1 MKFKTYIYYCEA
13 NVKYK
18 RILVKLSGEGLTNKA
33 KSLAIDYDLVS
44 DIARQ
49 LKLIVDKGIQ
59 VSVVIGGGNFWR
71 GASAEKNGIP
81 RNRADYI
88 GMLATIMNGLAL
100 KSGFE
105 KCGLKTRIQSSINID
120 QKVAENYI
128 NEKTLKYLSEGE
140 VVIFVGGTGRPYFT
154 TDTAA
159 TLFASEIKADAIFMG
174 KNGVTGIYDSD
185 PKTDPKAKKYD
196 KITYD
201 QILEKKLK
209 VMDLTATS
217 MARDNNIDLIVFN
230 IAEKDAIIRA
240 VEGKIEHTEVTK

>member
-1 MKFKTYIYYCEA
+1 M
-13 NVKYK
+13 KYK
-18 RILVKLSGEGLTNKA
+18 RILIKLSGEGLVNKE
-33 KSLAIDYDLVS
+33 KRLAIDYDIVEK
-44 DIARQ
+44 IALQ
-49 LKLIVDKGIQ
+49 LKEIIKLGIQ

-105 KCGLKTRIQSSINID
+105 KVGLKARVQSSISID

-128 NEKTLKYLSEGE
+128 NEKTIKYLEEGE
-140 VVIFVGGTGRPYFT
+140 IVIFVGGTGRPYFT

-159 TLFASEIKADAIFMG
+159 TLFASEIKAEVILMG
-174 KNGVTGIYDSD
+174 KNGVEGIYDKD
-185 PKTDPKAKKYD
+185 PKSNPDAKRYET
-196 KITYD
+196 ITYD
-201 QILEKKLK
+201 EILDKKLQ

-217 MARDNNIDLIVFN
+217 MARDNNINLIVFN
-230 IAEKDAIIRA
+230 ILEPDAILKALNGEI
-240 VEGKIEHTEVTK
+240 KHTEVTK

>member
-1 MKFKTYIYYCEA
+1 MD
-13 NVKYK
+13 NKYK
-18 RILVKLSGEGLTNKA
+18 RILIKLSGEGLVNKE
-33 KSLAIDYDLVS
+33 KSLAIDYDLVG

-49 LKLIVDKGIQ
+49 LKQISDRGIQ
-59 VSVVIGGGNFWR
+59 ISIVIGGGNFFR

-105 KCGLKTRIQSSINID
+105 RIGLKTRIQSSLVVD
-120 QKVAENYI
+120 QKVAENYV
-128 NEKTLKYLSEGE
+128 NEKTIKYLEEGE

-159 TLFASEIKADAIFMG
+159 TLFASEIGAEVILMG
-174 KNGVTGIYDSD
+174 KNGVSGIYDSD
-185 PKTDPKAKKYD
+185 PKANKDAKKFGKISYD
-196 KITYD
+196 E
-201 QILEKKLK
+201 ILDKKLQ

-217 MARDNNIDLIVFN
+217 MARDNKINLIIFN
-230 IAEKDAIIRA
+230 INEPNAILRA
-240 VEGKIEHTEVTK
+240 IDGDIDNTEVIS

>member
-1 MKFKTYIYYCEA
+1 M
-13 NVKYK
+13 KYK
-18 RILVKLSGEGLTNKA
+18 RILVKLSGEGLVNKQ
-33 KSLAIDYDLVS
+33 KSLAIDYDLVE
-44 DIARQ
+44 DIAKQ
-49 LKLIVDKGIQ
+49 LKKIIDKGVQ

-105 KCGLKTRIQSSINID
+105 KVGLKTRIQSSIAID

-128 NEKTLKYLSEGE
+128 NEKTLKYLEEGE
-140 VVIFVGGTGRPYFT
+140 VVIFVGGIGRPYFT

-159 TLFASEIKADAIFMG
+159 TLFASEIKAEVILMG
-174 KNGVTGIYDSD
+174 KNGVSGIYDSD
-185 PKTDPKAKKYD
+185 PKKNPNAKKYD
-196 KITYD
+196 VVTYD
-201 QILEKKLK
+201 EILDKKLQ

-217 MARDNNIDLIVFN
+217 MARDNNINLIVFN
-230 IAEKDAIIRA
+230 IKEKNAIVKA
-240 VEGKIEHTEVTK
+240 LEGKIEHTEVIK